1 MLPLGKKKVLNLQKV
16 HFGHKLKCLKILQ
29 LDFFFFFGFGP
40 LVFLSLSVLNLQK
53 QICQS
58 AEIAQSEVSVKGLKM
73 QIKGREPGS

>member
-1 MLPLGKKKVLNLQKV
+1 MLNLQKD

-29 LDFFFFFGFGP
+29 LDFFFFGFRP